1 MKVVEKYKLPSGV
14 ELKNRLFFAPIS
26 TMEDALDGKITENE
40 LAFFRQRTGKV
51 GAIVVASAYVSQ
63 NGRGYGNN
71 ISISHDRFIP
81 SLSKIAQ
88 TIQKNETKAILQI
101 YHGGANA
108 KRRDNT
114 DLLYCVSHQ
123 STYLE
128 GSNDYHELTETEI
141 QKNISDYSKA
151 ILRAVK
157 AGFDGVELHVANS
170 YLPNQFLLPNWNLR
184 NDQWGGSLR
193 KRVKFTEEIIKAS
206 LRVIQENKETP
217 FALGIRF
224 SLEDTMLMEDN
235 EREKSFKES
244 LAILKILDQLGLD
257 YIHLTSSDCLAKKE
271 LNNNSFDLLEIIKQ
285 VVIKTP
291 VISSGNLLQSESVE
305 QALQHTELASA
316 CRPFIFVPNWAEKIV
331 NQEEVI
337 LPEKLLT
344 GETRQTYNI
353 PRNLWRGILET
364 PDWYLYR

>member
-26 TMEDALDGKITENE
+26 TMEDALDGKITEDE
-40 LAFFRQRTGKV
+40 LAFFRQRTGDV

-63 NGRGYGNN
+63 EGRGYGNN

-88 TIQKNETKAILQI
+88 TIQKNETKAILQM

-108 KRRDNT
+108 KKIDNMSPI
-114 DLLYCVSHQ
+114 YCVSHA
-123 STYLE
+123 SPYLKE
-128 GSNDYHELTETEI
+128 SDSFNELTDSDI
-141 QKNISDYSKA
+141 KKIISDYAKA
-151 ILRAVK
+151 TLRAVK

-184 NDQWGGSLR
+184 KDQWGGSLR
-193 KRVKFTEEIIKAS
+193 KRVKFTEEIIKES
-206 LRVIQENKETP
+206 LNVIQKNTDKP

-257 YIHLTSSDCLAKKE
+257 YIHLTSSDCLAKRE
-271 LNNNSFDLLEIIKQ
+271 INNHSFDLLEIIKQ

-291 VISSGNLLQSESVE
+291 LIGSGNLLQSESVE
-305 QALQHTELASA
+305 KALQQTELASA
-316 CRPFIFVPNWAEKIV
+316 CRPFIFVPNWAGKII
-331 NQEEVI
+331 NQEKVI

-344 GETRQTYNI
+344 GETRQAYKI